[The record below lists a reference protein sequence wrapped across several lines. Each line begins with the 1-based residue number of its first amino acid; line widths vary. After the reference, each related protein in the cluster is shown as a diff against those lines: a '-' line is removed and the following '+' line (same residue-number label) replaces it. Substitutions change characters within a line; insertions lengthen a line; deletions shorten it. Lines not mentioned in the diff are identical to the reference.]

1 MVKRSFT
8 YLSDINLD
16 TLNGLGDKRYSLLK
30 RNDLFS
36 ITDLLRFFPK
46 KHIDRSSV
54 KLIEEITNNDIN
66 SEVTVIAYIKKVS
79 VFTTRSRL
87 RITTLIITDDTGVIN
102 AKWFGPQYIESRF
115 KEGER
120 VAISGKPEIKKSGT
134 VEYKNP
140 TIEKFDDLED
150 LNETGSLIPVY
161 NKLEGITSSSIR
173 KALKQVFNIISTK
186 KEDLEPGIED
196 VLPDII
202 LKNFNLLNRLDSL
215 KGIHFPQ
222 DKNEYYASRR
232 RLAIDEFI
240 YLRVIFESLK
250 KNYKKQSKGFSYKV
264 KIDEVENYIGNLPF
278 SLTNSQKKAAFEIF
292 DDLKNDY
299 PMKRLLQGE
308 VGSGKTVVASIAIYS
323 TVQSGYQV
331 ALMAPTEVLCEQ
343 HFKSLKS
350 FLGKSGIKQYLLTSS
365 TKERE
370 IIDRKIKEGEP
381 GLYIGT
387 HALIQE
393 KIKFK
398 NLGLAIIDEQ
408 QRFGVDQRKKLITNE
423 NTIPDQLVMTA
434 TPIPRT
440 TALSIYGDLDI
451 TTINELPP
459 GRKKIESHLFNG
471 LESDNLKVFEKC
483 KEHLDKKSQIFVVCP
498 FIEES
503 ENSDIQ
509 AAEVVFQ
516 EYTEK
521 FTKYNVELLHGRMSN
536 EDKEEIMKKMT
547 RGEIDILISTVV
559 IEVGIDIS
567 NATLMVI
574 ESAERFG
581 LNQLHQL
588 RGRVGRGN
596 KQSECIFHIT
606 KKKSLTTISDDG
618 RKRLEA
624 IVLLDDGF
632 KLSEIDLEIR
642 GEGKVTGTSQSGKSD
657 LKVANL
663 RFDYDLLS
671 ESKYIFDSINDEKI
685 KSKILKEAEMFFP
698 NYFKVESST

>member
-1 MVKRSFT
+1 VVKRSFT

-323 TVQSGYQV
+323 AVQSGYQV

-343 HFKSLKS
+343 HFKSLNS

-387 HALIQE
+387 HSLIQE

>member
-323 TVQSGYQV
+323 AVQSGYQV

-343 HFKSLKS
+343 HFKSLNS

-387 HALIQE
+387 HSLIQE

-698 NYFKVESST
+698 NYFKAESST